1 MYDLVVLGAG
11 AGGLEVALGAA
22 RLGARVA
29 LIDKRTPVGGYTRT
43 AALSSKALIAAA
55 RLAQQIRGADRFGL
69 GVAPPAVDFAAVMAR
84 VRAVAA
90 DPDPGRGYSD
100 DSLRSQGIDVLHGA
114 ARFEAYDTVVVDGT
128 TRLNAQ
134 RFVIATGSRPAVPP
148 IPGLA
153 EAGAFDSDSIWSLD
167 ALPAELIVLSSE
179 PVGIELAQAYA
190 RLGSKVTVLV
200 GTPSI
205 LPREDAEV
213 SSRAQAILAAE
224 GIAFRTNVEV
234 AQVVIQGDRRVCT
247 VRDKATSAMSE
258 VSGTH
263 LLVATG
269 RLANVEGLNLEA
281 VGVHASPEHGIEVDE
296 YLQTRSTRVFA
307 IGDVVLRHPF
317 AHAAEREAAVAVH
330 NAVLRIP
337 KKIEYAAM
345 PWATFLDPEVASVGL
360 TEADASAQHPGF
372 RVLRAELSEAERA
385 RIDGRTDGF
394 AKLVASASGKILGAT
409 IMGPD
414 ATLVIQ
420 ELVLAMEHGLTLQQ
434 IAETFHIY
442 PTYVSLVRRL
452 ATEFVAARSETNLVH
467 RALRWF
473 HGYQPRAG
481 ASDGGT
487 ASEAK
492 PADHAQPAGHT
503 NGHGH

>member
-22 RLGARVA
+22 RLGAKVA
-29 LIDKRTPVGGYTRT
+29 LIDKRTPVGGYTRS

-55 RLAQQIRGADRFGL
+55 RLAQEIRSADRFGL
-69 GVAPPAVDFAAVMAR
+69 GVASLAIDFPAVMAR
-84 VRAVAA
+84 VRSIAT
-90 DPDPGRGYSD
+90 DPGRGSSD
-100 DSLRSQGIDVLHGA
+100 DSLRSQGIDVLHGEA
-114 ARFEAYDTVVVDGT
+114 TFEAYDTVIVDGT

-134 RFVIATGSRPAVPP
+134 RFVVATGSRPAVPP

-153 EAGAFDSDSIWSLD
+153 EAGAFDSGSIWSLD
-167 ALPAELIVLSSE
+167 AMPSELIVLSAE

-190 RLGSKVTVLV
+190 RLGSKVTVLA

-224 GIAFRTNVEV
+224 GIVFRTSTEV
-234 AQVVIQGDRRVCT
+234 NRVAVQGDRKVCT
-247 VRDKATSAMSE
+247 VRDKSTSAASE

-263 LLVATG
+263 LLVAAG

-296 YLQTRSTRVFA
+296 YLQTRSTRILA

-317 AHAAEREAAVAVH
+317 AHAAERDAAVAVQ

-337 KKIEYAAM
+337 KKIDYAAM
-345 PWATFLDPEVASVGL
+345 PWATFIDPEVASVGL
-360 TEADASAQHPGF
+360 TEAEASAQHPGF
-372 RVLRAELSEAERA
+372 RVLRAELSGAERA
-385 RIDGRTDGF
+385 QIDGRTDGF
-394 AKLVASASGKILGAT
+394 AKLVASASGEILGAT
-409 IMGPD
+409 LMGPD
-414 ATLVIQ
+414 ATLVVQ

-434 IAETFHIY
+434 IAETFHTY
-442 PTYVSLVRRL
+442 PTYASLVRRL
-452 ATEFVAARSETNLVH
+452 ASEFVAARSETSLVH
-467 RALRWF
+467 KAVRWF
-473 HGYQPRAG
+473 RGYQPRAG
-481 ASDGGT
+481 SDDGGA
-487 ASEAK
+487 ASEAE
-492 PADHAQPAGHT
+492 PAAHTQPAGHT